1 MTSGSRNESAL
12 GEGLEHGGGMCPHGA
27 SRSGFPLAGE
37 SDTRGTPP
45 LRKEAAGGAGASGA
59 SATTASLPQTRAR
72 LREPDAPAGE
82 PGGLIYLS
90 GSSQRNNHCVPPFP
104 SGLQRGEKRKDAH
117 AHHPV
122 GGFLAPRALRSGKAG
137 HLPRDPQVCLLPWLH
152 IKAPGKPGKASPAA
166 PSTIPR
172 CEADPHLQD
181 HPSRREQR
189 RPWSRPSPPTPTPRP
204 LRRGLAPSPRA
215 SLLLWSAS

>member
-1 MTSGSRNESAL
+1 MT
-12 GEGLEHGGGMCPHGA
+12 
-27 SRSGFPLAGE
+27 
-37 SDTRGTPP
+37 
-45 LRKEAAGGAGASGA
+45 
-59 SATTASLPQTRAR
+59 SLPQTRAR

-122 GGFLAPRALRSGKAG
+122 GGFLAPRALRRGKAG

-166 PSTIPR
+166 PSTIPQSR
-172 CEADPHLQD
+172 VAKQTLTCKTTPAVASREDLGVVRLPPPPPPAHPEGAWLLPHGPLCCSGQPARLRKGARTWRGWRGPGEPAPTWICRGAAGRSQKAGSAGPCRLQL
-181 HPSRREQR
+181 
-189 RPWSRPSPPTPTPRP
+189 T
-204 LRRGLAPSPRA
+204 GL
-215 SLLLWSAS
+215 